1 MAKSLLVIISSAP
14 YGGSDAAWNAI
25 RLAATAR
32 GNDSAT
38 RIFLMNAGIDAARKG
53 APPPASSFHLA
64 AMLEEEAA
72 AGVEIRYCKV
82 CIDRCGIG
90 TGEMIDS
97 VKPGSMQILYDWIM
111 DSDKVVTF

>member
-1 MAKSLLVIISSAP
+1 MVQSLLVIISSAP

-32 GNDSAT
+32 EKGGQT
-38 RIFLMNAGIDAARKG
+38 RIFLINAGVDAARNG
-53 APPPASSFHLA
+53 LNPPEGYFNLA
-64 AMLEEEAA
+64 AMLAEEAA
-72 AGVEIRYCKV
+72 AGAEIRYCKT

-90 TGEMIDS
+90 TGEMIGA
-97 VKPGSMQILYDWIM
+97 VRPGSMQILHDWIT